1 MESSTL
7 ARLGLAFNDAADY
20 ADDVTV
26 AIVKREID
34 ERRIFDTLK
43 TILHPSKSIR
53 PTRSNFLR
61 NGPPMRSYLQ
71 NEPTVRHQSAE
82 RPQALADVRALGN

>member
-34 ERRIFDTLK
+34 ERRILK
-43 TILHPSKSIR
+43 RSRRFFTSKSI
-53 PTRSNFLR
+53 PSTRSNFLR